1 MKAIT
6 TIHSLIEAFENA
18 SKSEQAKI
26 VKRIELDKEDVISY
40 ATWSDTDYT
49 RNCLARTEEF
59 EFILLCW
66 DQEARTPI
74 HGHGGQDCWVYQVDG
89 TVEELRFKENKD
101 GELVKT
107 QSLKLE
113 SGGISYMNDE
123 MGYHLI
129 KNTHKQKAMTL
140 HIYAKPIDACKVFD
154 AKKEEFKIA
163 EMEYDSVFDSKTK

>member
-1 MKAIT
+1 MEAIT
-6 TIHSLIEAFENA
+6 TVKSLIEEFKKS
-18 SKSEQAKI
+18 SKKDQPKI
-26 VKRIELDKEDVISY
+26 VKRIQLDKEDVISY

-49 RNCLARTEEF
+49 RNCLARTDEF

-66 DQEARTPI
+66 DEEARTPI
-74 HGHGGQDCWVYQVDG
+74 HGHGGQDCWVYQVEG
-89 TVEELRFKENKD
+89 TVEELRFEENES

-113 SGGISYMNDE
+113 SGGVSYMNDK

-154 AKKEEFKIA
+154 TKKEEFKMA
-163 EMEYDSVFDSKTK
+163 EMEYDSIAKSV

>member
-6 TIHSLIEAFENA
+6 TIQSLIEEFENA
-18 SKSEQAKI
+18 TKSEQAKI
-26 VKRIELDKEDVISY
+26 VKRIQLDKEDVISY

-49 RNCLARTEEF
+49 RNCLARTDEF

-66 DQEARTPI
+66 DEEARTPI

-89 TVEELRFKENKD
+89 TVEEIRFDENEA

-107 QSLKLE
+107 QSLRLE
-113 SGGISYMNDE
+113 SGGVSYMNDK

-129 KNTHKQKAMTL
+129 KNVRKQKAMTL

-154 AKKEEFKIA
+154 TKKEEFKMA
-163 EMEYDSVFDSKTK
+163 EMEYDSIVKSV

>member
-6 TIHSLIEAFENA
+6 TIESLIEEFKNA
-18 SKSEQAKI
+18 SKSDQPKI
-26 VKRIELDKEDVISY
+26 VKRIQLDKEDVVSY

-49 RNCLARTEEF
+49 RNCLARTDEF

-66 DQEARTPI
+66 DEEARTPI
-74 HGHGGQDCWVYQVDG
+74 HGHGGQDCWVYQVEG
-89 TVEELRFKENKD
+89 EVEEIRFKENED

-107 QSLKLE
+107 QSLNLE
-113 SGGISYMNDE
+113 SGGISYMNDK

-129 KNTHKQKAMTL
+129 KNTRKQRAMTL

-154 AKKEEFKIA
+154 ANKEEFKIA
-163 EMEYDSVFDSKTK
+163 EMEYDSVVKTV